1 MCDPV
6 TISAAVAV
14 ASTAFQVQ
22 QARQQGKFQKGVADF
37 NARTAENEAEATR
50 TAATAAENTQ
60 RQRTAELL
68 SRQRAQLGAAG
79 VELGSGSA
87 LQLQQDTLT
96 LGEADALR
104 IRERGDVAFEA
115 LQTEAG
121 LTESRGAF
129 AEAAGRSAAVG
140 SLLTGAGKT
149 LDTGVA
155 DKWFTSKS
163 AGNPLNINQGG
174 GIGL

>member
-6 TISAAVAV
+6 TVGAAVAI
-14 ASTAFQVQ
+14 ASTGFQIQ
-22 QARQQGKFQKGVADF
+22 QARAQGKFQKGVADF

-50 TAATAAENTQ
+50 TSATAAENTQ

-68 SRQRAQLGAAG
+68 SRQRAQLGASG
-79 VELGSGSA
+79 VALGSGSA

-104 IRERGDVAFEA
+104 IRTRGDESFQA
-115 LQTEAG
+115 LQTEAS
-121 LTESRGAF
+121 LTEAQGGF
-129 AEAAGRSAAVG
+129 AEIAGRNKAVG
-140 SLLTGAGKT
+140 SLLTGAGNV

-155 DKWFTSKS
+155 DKWFTPKS
-163 AGNPLNINQGG
+163 AGRQLQP
-174 GIGL
+174 GLG

>member
-6 TISAAVAV
+6 TVAAVVAV
-14 ASTAFQVQ
+14 ASTGFQIQ
-22 QARQQGKFQKGVADF
+22 QSRAQGKFQKGVADF

-50 TAATAAENTQ
+50 TSATAAENTK

-68 SRQRAQLGAAG
+68 SKQRAQLGAAG
-79 VELGSGSA
+79 VALGSGSA
-87 LQLQQDTLT
+87 LQLQEDTLT

-104 IRERGDVAFEA
+104 IRERGDDAFQA
-115 LQTEAG
+115 LQTEAS
-121 LTESRGAF
+121 LTESQGVF
-129 AEAAGRSAAVG
+129 AKAAAQSKAAG
-140 SLLTGAGKT
+140 SLLTGAGAV

-163 AGNPLNINQGG
+163 VGNPLNINQGG